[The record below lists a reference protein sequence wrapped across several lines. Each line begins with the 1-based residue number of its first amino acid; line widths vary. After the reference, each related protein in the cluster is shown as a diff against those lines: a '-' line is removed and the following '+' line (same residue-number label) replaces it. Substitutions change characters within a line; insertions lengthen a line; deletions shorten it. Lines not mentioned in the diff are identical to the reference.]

1 MLDATGCV
9 AKKSISVKV
18 QLVYADED
26 KEGVRDQ
33 KILTFPDDF
42 QPRVSQGR
50 LLVKVRIEEV
60 CRRHQNRLF
69 ALKIVPDVAEDPLSA
84 EVAELISCPINVL
97 SKIPPKQK
105 KALQEAQASKSS
117 ASLVKLS
124 SIGSLVGPH
133 GYNVIGHDHAGLY
146 EGNLPPPAALKA
158 ALMPVHS
165 NSSDGP
171 PVAKA
176 LSNVLE
182 YVSPLA
188 LYGAPL

>member
-1 MLDATGCV
+1 
-9 AKKSISVKV
+9 
-18 QLVYADED
+18 
-26 KEGVRDQ
+26 
-33 KILTFPDDF
+33 
-42 QPRVSQGR
+42 
-50 LLVKVRIEEV
+50 
-60 CRRHQNRLF
+60 
-69 ALKIVPDVAEDPLSA
+69 
-84 EVAELISCPINVL
+84 VL

-158 ALMPVHS
+158 ALMPVYS

-188 LYGAPL
+188 LYGAPLCDGGPPKVWFGFVSTSTHQILFQSAHH